1 LVWAVSG
8 GGLLGRRLRHWLSYL
23 RFGLRVLGQLRLGLP
38 VLGQLRHS
46 QLRFGQLRLGRAG
59 PDGVMLSQLIP
70 G

>member
-8 GGLLGRRLRHWLSYL
+8 GSLLDRRLRHWLSYL
-23 RFGLRVLGQLRLGLP
+23 RFALRVLGQLRLGLP

-46 QLRFGQLRLGRAG
+46 RLWFGQLRLRRAG
-59 PDGVMLSQLIP
+59 PDCVMLSQLII